1 MTAKLANPLLS
12 TSEFIPYQSIKAE
25 HIYPATVEITKQAQ
39 AKLEEILATKGELTF
54 ENAMY
59 PLIEIEDLVDKTWT
73 PVENLLSLN
82 ADDDFRDEAEK
93 ARPVMVEFYNNY
105 SLDPRVYEFVKRY
118 AESEN
123 AKNLT
128 GERKRYLE
136 NTLKD
141 FKLSGAELE
150 GEARE
155 EFKELNLKLSQL
167 SQKFSN
173 NVVDS
178 KFDLIIKNAEDLS
191 GLPED
196 LIQAAA
202 LKAKENGIESAW
214 VFNLDYP
221 SYGPFMKFSDNA
233 ALRKTLY
240 TEYLTRASAGKKSK
254 KNELLDNEPLIL
266 DIFAVKARK
275 AKLLGFPSY
284 ADLSL
289 QMKMAESP
297 KQVTEFLIRLAE
309 KARALA
315 EKEYAELVSFQK
327 SINYQN
333 TENNSDKILPWDTA
347 YLSEKLR
354 KEKYDFDTNLTKPY
368 FELNAT
374 IEGMFNI
381 AKTLYSIDFQK
392 VENIEV
398 WHEDVSVYQVL
409 EKDGSIIGTFY
420 MDLYPRE
427 VKRSGAWVM
436 PLVDAAVN
444 PSGKKI
450 KPQCTLV
457 CNLTKPQL
465 EPAYSP
471 SLLTHLEVLTLFHE
485 FGHALHHLLS
495 NVELSPMAGTNVE
508 WDFVELPSQLNE
520 NFVWQKESLST
531 FAKHYETAEPIPA
544 DLLDKMLAARNFNEG
559 LSCLRQIEFALFD
572 LHIYMSEQESLPEPP
587 NVTYLR
593 IARKYNLIDPSD
605 LVCFPNS
612 FSHIFAGG
620 YSSGYYSYK
629 WAEVLEA
636 DAFSRFQNEGV
647 LNPTVG
653 AEYRKNILEKGDSE
667 APLSLFKAFMGR
679 EPDEN
684 ALLKRMGL

>member
-1 MTAKLANPLLS
+1 MTANLANPLLS
-12 TSEFIPYQSIKAE
+12 TFEFIPYQSIKAE

-39 AKLEEILATKGELTF
+39 AKLEEILATKGELNF

-59 PLIEIEDLVDKTWT
+59 PLIEMEDLVDKTWT

-118 AESEN
+118 AESED
-123 AKNLT
+123 AKKLT

-150 GEARE
+150 GADRE

-178 KFDLIIKNAEDLS
+178 KFDLIIKNKEDLA

-221 SYGPFMKFSDNA
+221 SYGPFMKFSDNG

-240 TEYLTRASAGKKSK
+240 IEYLTRASAGKKSK
-254 KNELLDNEPLIL
+254 KNESLDNEPLIF
-266 DIFAVKARK
+266 DIFAAKARK
-275 AKLLGFPSY
+275 AKLLGFPTY

-297 KQVTEFLIRLAE
+297 KQVKEFLIRLAE

-315 EKEYAELVSFQK
+315 EKEYSELISFQK
-327 SINYQN
+327 SINYHN
-333 TENNSDKILPWDTA
+333 TENNPDKILPWDTA

-436 PLVDAAVN
+436 PLVDSAIN
-444 PSGKKI
+444 PSGKKNR
-450 KPQCTLV
+450 PQCVLV

-465 EPAYSP
+465 EPNYSP

-531 FAKHYETAEPIPA
+531 FAKHYETAQPIPN

-559 LSCLRQIEFALFD
+559 LSCLRQVEFALFD
-572 LHIYMSEQESLPEPP
+572 LEIYMNKDESLSESP
-587 NVTYLR
+587 NLTHLR

-605 LVCFPNS
+605 LICFPNS

-620 YSSGYYSYK
+620 YASGYYSYK

-636 DAFSRFQNEGV
+636 DAFSRFQDEGV
-647 LNPTVG
+647 LNPAVG

-667 APLSLFKAFMGR
+667 PPLSLFKAFMGR

>member
-25 HIYPATVEITKQAQ
+25 HIYPATVEIIKQAQ
-39 AKLEEILATKGELTF
+39 AKLEEILATKGELNF

-59 PLIEIEDLVDKTWT
+59 PLIAMEDLVDKVWT

-82 ADDDFRDEAEK
+82 GDDDFRDEAEK

-118 AESEN
+118 AQSED
-123 AKNLT
+123 AKKLT

-178 KFDLIIKNAEDLS
+178 KFDLIIKNTEDLS

-221 SYGPFMKFSDNA
+221 SYGPFMKFSDNG

-240 TEYLTRASAGKKSK
+240 IEYLTRASAGKKSK
-254 KNELLDNEPLIL
+254 KNESLDNEPLIL

-315 EKEYAELVSFQK
+315 EKEYAELVAFQK

-333 TENNSDKILPWDTA
+333 TDNNLDKILPWDTA

-436 PLVDAAVN
+436 PLVDSAIN
-444 PSGKKI
+444 PSGHKI

-465 EPAYSP
+465 EPSYSP

-531 FAKHYETAEPIPA
+531 FAKHYETGEPIPA
-544 DLLDKMLAARNFNEG
+544 GLLDKMLAARNFNEG
-559 LSCLRQIEFALFD
+559 LSCLRQVEFALFD
-572 LHIYMSEQESLPEPP
+572 LEIYMNEDESLSESPKL
-587 NVTYLR
+587 THLR

-620 YSSGYYSYK
+620 YASGYYSYK

-647 LNPTVG
+647 LNPAVG

-667 APLSLFKAFMGR
+667 APLSLFKAFVGR

>member
-39 AKLEEILATKGELTF
+39 AKLEEILATKGELNF

-59 PLIEIEDLVDKTWT
+59 PLIKMEDLVDKAWT

-178 KFDLIIKNAEDLS
+178 KFDLIIKNKEDLA
-191 GLPED
+191 GLPDD

-202 LKAKENGIESAW
+202 LKAKENGLEAAW

-221 SYGPFMKFSDNA
+221 SYGPFMKFSDNG

-240 TEYLTRASAGKKSK
+240 IEYLTRASLGKKNK
-254 KNELLDNEPLIL
+254 KNESLDNEPLIL

-275 AKLLGFPSY
+275 AKLLGFSSY

-297 KQVTEFLIRLAE
+297 KQVKEFLIRLAE

-315 EKEYAELVSFQK
+315 EKEYAELISFQK

-333 TENNSDKILPWDTA
+333 TENNPDKILPWDTA

-436 PLVDAAVN
+436 PLVDSAIN
-444 PSGKKI
+444 PSGHKI

-465 EPAYSP
+465 EPSYSP

-544 DLLDKMLAARNFNEG
+544 GLLDKMLAARNFNEG
-559 LSCLRQIEFALFD
+559 LSCLRQVEFALFD
-572 LHIYMSEQESLPEPP
+572 LEIYMNKEESLSESP
-587 NVTYLR
+587 NLTHLR

-605 LVCFPNS
+605 LVCFANS

-620 YSSGYYSYK
+620 YASGYYSYK

-647 LNPTVG
+647 LNPIVG

-679 EPDEN
+679 EPDED

>member
-39 AKLEEILATKGELTF
+39 AKLEEILATKGELNF

-59 PLIEIEDLVDKTWT
+59 PLIKMEDLVDKTWT

-150 GEARE
+150 GADRE

-178 KFDLIIKNAEDLS
+178 KFDLIIKNKEDLA
-191 GLPED
+191 GLPDD

-221 SYGPFMKFSDNA
+221 SYGPFMKFSDNG

-240 TEYLTRASAGKKSK
+240 IEYLTRASLGKKNK
-254 KNELLDNEPLIL
+254 KNESLDNEPLIL

-275 AKLLGFPSY
+275 AKLLGFSTY

-315 EKEYAELVSFQK
+315 EKEYAELISFQK

-333 TENNSDKILPWDTA
+333 TENNPDKILPWDTA

-398 WHEDVSVYQVL
+398 WHEDVNVYQVL

-436 PLVDAAVN
+436 PLVDSAIN
-444 PSGKKI
+444 PSGHKI

-465 EPAYSP
+465 KPSYSP

-544 DLLDKMLAARNFNEG
+544 GLLDKMLAARNFNEG
-559 LSCLRQIEFALFD
+559 LSCLRQVEFALFD
-572 LHIYMSEQESLPEPP
+572 LEIYMNKDESLSESP
-587 NVTYLR
+587 NLTHLR

-620 YSSGYYSYK
+620 YASGYYSYK

-647 LNPTVG
+647 LNPIIG

>member
-39 AKLEEILATKGELTF
+39 AKLEEILATKGELNF

-59 PLIEIEDLVDKTWT
+59 PLIKMEDLVDKAWT

-93 ARPVMVEFYNNY
+93 TRPVMVEFYNNY

-118 AESEN
+118 AKSEN

-178 KFDLIIKNAEDLS
+178 KFDLIIKNKEDLA
-191 GLPED
+191 GLPDD

-202 LKAKENGIESAW
+202 LKAKESGIESAW

-221 SYGPFMKFSDNA
+221 SYGPFMKFSDNGV
-233 ALRKTLY
+233 LRKTLY
-240 TEYLTRASAGKKSK
+240 IEYLTRASAGKKGK
-254 KNELLDNEPLIL
+254 KNESLDNEPLIL

-275 AKLLGFPSY
+275 AKLLGFSTY

-297 KQVTEFLIRLAE
+297 KQVKEFLIRLAE

-315 EKEYAELVSFQK
+315 EKEYAELISFQK

-333 TENNSDKILPWDTA
+333 TENNPEKILPWDTA

-436 PLVDAAVN
+436 PLVDSAIN
-444 PSGKKI
+444 PSGHKI

-465 EPAYSP
+465 KPSYSP

-544 DLLDKMLAARNFNEG
+544 GLLDKMLAARNFNEG
-559 LSCLRQIEFALFD
+559 LSCLRQVEFALFD
-572 LHIYMSEQESLPEPP
+572 LEIYMNKEESLSESP
-587 NVTYLR
+587 NLTHLR

-620 YSSGYYSYK
+620 YASGYYSYK

-647 LNPTVG
+647 LNPIVG